1 MLIYVEKLFII
12 YSQGLPEILQERNTI
27 MKRFFTCVILIS
39 ILIFTGCNNRT
50 SSDLQQTH
58 PDMVLPSDKESAN
71 ETPSETQ
78 SQTETESP
86 SETQSQ
92 TETETPSE
100 TESQTETETPSETES
115 QTETETPSETQSD
128 RSSGTIT
135 GNKDTRAELEAMDNT
150 KHGHGPGVY
159 MDELNRPTA
168 SLNAQN
174 TYGQHDAYFIVPD
187 SDDVYLTF
195 DLGYEYNNNTPKILD
210 VLKAKN
216 VKAVFFA
223 TLDFAKRNPETVRRI
238 IDEGHVLG
246 NHSANHYSMPTLTID
261 QMEYEIMFMHNYIK
275 ENFGY
280 EMWLFRPPTGAFSD
294 RSLCVTQNLGYKTVS
309 WSFAYLDYDTS
320 NQPAYDAAFNRVSG
334 AAHPGAIYLLH
345 GVSNTNVDILP
356 ALIDNLRAKNYSIEL
371 FK

>member
-1 MLIYVEKLFII
+1 
-12 YSQGLPEILQERNTI
+12 
-27 MKRFFTCVILIS
+27 MKRFICIL
-39 ILIFTGCNNRT
+39 LMLMLVVAGCANNT
-50 SSDLQQTH
+50 SSNSSQTH
-58 PDMVLPSDKESAN
+58 PDTVYPAESN
-71 ETPSETQ
+71 SSETESQTKPEKPSETESLTEPEKPSETESLTEPEKPSESE
-78 SQTETESP
+78 SQTETEK
-86 SETQSQ
+86 
-92 TETETPSE
+92 PSE
-100 TESQTETETPSETES
+100 TESQT
-115 QTETETPSETQSD
+115 D
-128 RSSGTIT
+128 NSSGT
-135 GNKDTRAELEAMDNT
+135 GHKYTRAELEAMDNT
-150 KHGHGPGVY
+150 KHGYGPGVY

-187 SDDVYLTF
+187 SDDIYLTF

-320 NQPAYDAAFNRVSG
+320 NQPAYDVAFNRVAG